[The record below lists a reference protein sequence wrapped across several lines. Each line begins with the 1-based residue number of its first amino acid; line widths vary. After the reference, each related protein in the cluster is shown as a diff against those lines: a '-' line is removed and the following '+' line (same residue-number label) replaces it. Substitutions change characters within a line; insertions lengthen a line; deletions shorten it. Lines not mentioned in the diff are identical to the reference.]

1 MSAFRPRLVIFRV
14 ARFLTNYSDAARA
27 KKGSLEIEQN
37 IEVGIQIPSTEER
50 PIRAAVRIQLN
61 AKVEAEEGIS
71 PADFSAEYLAKFNFR
86 NGTTIEEV
94 RAWVDEEP
102 NQYALIS
109 QAFPLAMTH
118 FKRELMAAGMDAPK
132 LPIGI

>member
-1 MSAFRPRLVIFRV
+1 MSAFRPRFVIFRV
-14 ARFLTNYSDAARA
+14 AQFSTNYSDQARA
-27 KKGSLEIEQN
+27 QKGSLEIEQN
-37 IEVGIQIPSTEER
+37 IEVGIQVPSTEER
-50 PIRAAVRIQLN
+50 PIRAVVRIRVS
-61 AKVEAEEGIS
+61 AKVEAKEGKP
-71 PADFSAEYLAKFNFR
+71 PAEFSAEYLAKFNFPS
-86 NGTTIEEV
+86 GTKLEEI

-132 LPIGI
+132 LLIGI